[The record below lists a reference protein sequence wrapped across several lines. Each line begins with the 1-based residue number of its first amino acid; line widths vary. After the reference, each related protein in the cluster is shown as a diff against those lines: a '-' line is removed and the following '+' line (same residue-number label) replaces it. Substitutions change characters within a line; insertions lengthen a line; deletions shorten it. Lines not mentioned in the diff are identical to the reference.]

1 MPLLRPSPRSFILP
15 LFAAA
20 LGAPAAACGPGG
32 AGEAVRPQAPSAATA
47 IQSETADAIITCR
60 PGAYAEPLAVDLSA
74 NARADFEAAMDSGVA
89 VVHYDCK
96 SVRLLKDCRIGGEY
110 RFAGVSRKEEVI
122 HLDNRDEIKAN
133 LPLAPVAKGSAEM
146 ERASALDIAYV
157 LVGKRSTPA
166 IVSRPYLE
174 GSQCGEATHYI
185 RAATVGAF
193 AVQTATKGRVAA
205 AADVFGT
212 STSGSSQS
220 GKNSAKK
227 DGNPKSCEESKPG
240 SDAPPGEC
248 RSAIRFELVPVA
260 DKPPAAKAEAKADPK
275 APAKPA
281 APPAKEEGKAVDDP
295 CPEGFKLVAG
305 KCSNAAATA
314 ANAAPASHLC
324 APKDTADC
332 EAQCTAGNLGSCHNL
347 ANLAYRNYGK
357 DVPDAQN
364 VKDEDRALELWKKAC
379 DGGVFAACNS
389 YADNRTSK
397 TGSQPKD
404 LAAAHAAYTKACDG
418 GNSDACYTLG
428 DNTLRGSSGET
439 KDPVAGFAL
448 LTRSCKLGD
457 SLGCR
462 EMGEYLFAGKYGV
475 PKNPALADKVLTAF
489 CNQGDLRACEDLGH
503 HLLGLFDDSDKPE
516 APLAEIPNAK
526 TRGRGLLD
534 KVCRANVPHSASTC
548 ATLGRVLVA
557 DNDPKGR
564 ALLAERCP
572 TAKGDT
578 CVFLGRSYLDG
589 KGGPVDK
596 AKGYDALLAS
606 NDDDAMMTAAL
617 AIRSGD
623 GVKKDAAKAK
633 AILEKLCKDEEYE
646 KACKALGGAK
656 PGAKPAALAKG
667 AAPAKPAPAKPAP
680 KKPAPKK

>member
-1 MPLLRPSPRSFILP
+1 MSFPRPLSGRLFVLP
-15 LFAAA
+15 LFPLVAAG
-20 LGAPAAACGPGG
+20 LGVPVVACGPGG

-47 IQSETADAIITCR
+47 IQAETADAIITCR
-60 PGAYAEPLAVDLSA
+60 PGSYAEPLAVDLSA

-96 SVRLLKDCRIGGEY
+96 SVRLLKDCRIAGEY

-166 IVSRPYLE
+166 IVSRQYLE

-205 AADVFGT
+205 AAEVFGS

-260 DKPPAAKAEAKADPK
+260 DKPPAPKAEAKVDPK

-281 APPAKEEGKAVDDP
+281 APSKEEGKAVDDP
-295 CPEGFKLVAG
+295 CPEGFKLIAG
-305 KCSNAAATA
+305 KCSNAVASA

-332 EAQCTAGNLGSCHNL
+332 ETQCTAGNFGSCHNL

-364 VKDEDRALELWKKAC
+364 VKDEDRALDLWKKAC

-389 YADNRTSK
+389 YADNRTSR

-428 DNTLRGSSGET
+428 DNTLRGREGET
-439 KDPVAGFAL
+439 KDPAAGFTL
-448 LTRSCKLGD
+448 LSRSCKLGD

-475 PKNPALADKVLTAF
+475 PKNPALADKLLTAF
-489 CNQGDLRACEDLGH
+489 CNQGDLRACDDLGH

-516 APLAEIPNAK
+516 APLADIANAK
-526 TRGRGLLD
+526 IRGRGLLD
-534 KVCRANVPHSASTC
+534 KVCRANVGHSEGNC

-578 CVFLGRSYLDG
+578 CVFLGRSYLEG

-596 AKGYDALLAS
+596 AKGYEALLAS
-606 NDDDAMMTAAL
+606 KDDDAMMKAAL
-617 AIRSGD
+617 AIQAGD
-623 GVKKDAAKAK
+623 GVKKDAARAK
-633 AILEKLCKDEEYE
+633 TILEKLCKEEEYA

-656 PGAKPAALAKG
+656 PGAKPGLAPAPAKG
-667 AAPAKPAPAKPAP
+667 PAKPAPAKPAP
-680 KKPAPKK
+680 KK

>member
-1 MPLLRPSPRSFILP
+1 MPLLRPAPRFIVLP
-15 LFAAA
+15 LLAAA
-20 LGAPAAACGPGG
+20 LGVPAAACAPGG

-47 IQSETADAIITCR
+47 IQAETSDAIITCR
-60 PGAYAEPLAVDLSA
+60 PGSYAEPLAVDLSA

-96 SVRLLKDCRIGGEY
+96 SVRLLKDCRIAGEY

-166 IVSRPYLE
+166 MVSRQYLE

-205 AADVFGT
+205 AAEVFGT

-220 GKNSAKK
+220 GKQSAKK
-227 DGNPKSCEESKPG
+227 DGNPKACEESKPG

-248 RSAIRFELVPVA
+248 RSAIRFELVPVS
-260 DKPPAAKAEAKADPK
+260 DKPPAPKAEAKADPK
-275 APAKPA
+275 APPKPA
-281 APPAKEEGKAVDDP
+281 APPGKEEGKAVDDP

-305 KCSNAAATA
+305 KCSNAVVSS
-314 ANAAPASHLC
+314 APAAQTSHLC

-332 EAQCTAGNLGSCHNL
+332 EAQCAAGNLGSCHNL

-389 YADNRTSK
+389 YADNRTSR

-404 LAAAHAAYTKACDG
+404 LAAAHAAYVKACDG

-428 DNTLRGSSGET
+428 DNTLRGREGET
-439 KDPVAGFAL
+439 KDPVAGLAL
-448 LTRSCKLGD
+448 LSRSCKLGD

-462 EMGEYLFAGKYGV
+462 EMGEYFFAGKYGV
-475 PKNPALADKVLTAF
+475 PKNPALADKLLSAF
-489 CNQGDLRACEDLGH
+489 CSQGDLRACDDLGH
-503 HLLGLFDDSDKPE
+503 HLLGLFDNEDKAE
-516 APLAEIPNAK
+516 APIAEIPNAK
-526 TRGRGLLD
+526 ARGRGLLD
-534 KVCRANVPHSASTC
+534 KVCRSGGSRAESNC
-548 ATLGRVLVA
+548 ATLGRVMVE

-564 ALLAERCP
+564 ALLAEKCP
-572 TAKGDT
+572 TAKSDT
-578 CVFLGRSYLDG
+578 CIFLARSYLEG

-596 AKGYDALLAS
+596 AKAYEALLTS
-606 NDDDAMMTAAL
+606 NDDASMMKAAL
-617 AIRSGD
+617 AIQSGD

-633 AILEKLCKDEEYE
+633 AILEKLCKDEEYA
-646 KACKALGGAK
+646 KACKALGGGK
-656 PGAKPAALAKG
+656 PGAAPALAKG
-667 AAPAKPAPAKPAP
+667 PAKPAP